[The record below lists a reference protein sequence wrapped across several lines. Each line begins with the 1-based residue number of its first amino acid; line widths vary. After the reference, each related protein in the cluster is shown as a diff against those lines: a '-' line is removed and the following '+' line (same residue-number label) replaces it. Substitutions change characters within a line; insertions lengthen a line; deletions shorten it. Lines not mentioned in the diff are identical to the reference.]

1 MYNNKTIKTM
11 SKIVDILSKAIA
23 EASTGVL
30 FEDDVR
36 KMIKELDECPV
47 KVYREDKTQPLPVYS
62 KEGDACMD
70 IYAISIEYDEKKDRY
85 IVHTGLH
92 FELPDDYEM
101 ELRPRSSNT
110 KTEWYIPNAPGTL
123 DCGYRGEMLVIFKC
137 RDNIKFID
145 TIDSIGSVVG
155 KLVKEETEEYNDMVD
170 CSMYFKDA
178 KEQLEFPYKV
188 GDRICQLLIRRRERI
203 VWKEV
208 ESLDELSKTERGSG
222 GFGHTGK

>member
-1 MYNNKTIKTM
+1 M
-11 SKIVDILSKAIA
+11 SRIVDILSKAIA
-23 EASTGVL
+23 EASTGIL
-30 FEDDVR
+30 FEDDVK
-36 KMIKELDECPV
+36 KMIKELDECHV

-70 IYAISIEYDEKKDRY
+70 VYATSIEYDEEKDRY

-123 DCGYRGEMLVIFKC
+123 DWGYRGELMMVFKRRTHSIIMFSLNYILSSI
-137 RDNIKFID
+137 RDILEFHDKR
-145 TIDSIGSVVG
+145 TYT
-155 KLVKEETEEYNDMVD
+155 TEAHLN
-170 CSMYFKDA
+170 SA
-178 KEQLEFPYKV
+178 QSLLTEFPYKV
-188 GDRICQLLIRRRERI
+188 GDRICQLLVRRRERI